1 MAAGM
6 RHKTTRGATVVGVLA
21 GLILLA
27 GTRAP
32 VLAAPI
38 VFDFNTLAD
47 GASNT
52 KVQQYMQSVI
62 LAELGL
68 ANGVTV
74 AGSKAEKNYTGDNHV
89 VGPVV
94 GNVVTSL
101 TLGNSDFGIQH
112 PLPYD
117 TFLVNSDSI
126 KITMLFAFPIY
137 NVSFDYEIFPNGS
150 CADPNA
156 NYPTPK
162 GNCSVWPDFTFKAG
176 NSVSTSTIL
185 YATSQDPSVASY
197 VGYTHSPISG
207 AINKEKAPQL
217 LATSGTFV
225 FPNGVTKLEFYDWP
239 EQIGIDNLT
248 VNQVPEPGILL
259 LLGVGLGRACLRR
272 KHKTDV

>member
-1 MAAGM
+1 MSTSTIA
-6 RHKTTRGATVVGVLA
+6 K
-21 GLILLA
+21 LLA
-27 GTRAP
+27 FVFVLVGTGAP
-32 VLAAPI
+32 VNAAPI

-52 KVQQYMQSVI
+52 KVQQYMQAII

-74 AGSKAEKNYTGDNHV
+74 TGSKAEKNYTGDNHV

-117 TFLVNSDSI
+117 TYLVNNDSI
-126 KITMLFAFPIY
+126 KITMSFAFPIY

-150 CADPNA
+150 CGDPNA
-156 NYPTPK
+156 NFPTPK

-197 VGYTHSPISG
+197 VGYTHSPVSG

-217 LATSGTFV
+217 LATSGTLV

-259 LLGVGLGRACLRR
+259 LLGVGLCGACLRR
-272 KHKTDV
+272 KHTTDV